1 MKIKQRTILN
11 NYNSPYLNNAENV
24 ILKSHT
30 QTIQYSSGIIKNKPQ
45 VSFTGIGQLFTFH
58 DAIMCL
64 LDGIVIYTACR
75 LEAKH
80 SHESKDAL
88 DKKHVRGAFFDH
100 GASISEYNP
109 EKFYGSIHNAIS
121 EVKSISLKSSD
132 AGILNGKSKI
142 LSTTKKTFEKILEL
156 STEGIISK
164 DIADKT
170 AHAKDKFIQNS
181 GTEGILEAC
190 SNIKTHIVDIAKSLA
205 QNDPGFYRESIKSIK
220 RMTTMIEK
228 VEKKISKI

>member
-1 MKIKQRTILN
+1 MQINRQTIKS
-11 NYNSPYLNNAENV
+11 NYNSPYLNNAENA
-24 ILKSHT
+24 ILKSHS
-30 QTIQYSSGIIKNKPQ
+30 QTMQYSSKLIKNKPQ

-100 GASISEYNP
+100 GASIAEFNP

-121 EVKSISLKSSD
+121 EADKINVSS
-132 AGILNGKSKI
+132 
-142 LSTTKKTFEKILEL
+142 TKKTFEKILEL

-170 AHAKDKFIQNS
+170 ALAKDKFIQNN
-181 GTEGILEAC
+181 GTEGVLEAC
-190 SNIKTHIVDIAKSLA
+190 NNIKSYIVNVAKSLA
-205 QNDPGFYRESIKSIK
+205 QNEPGFYRESIKSIK